1 MIATVPVAEG
11 LFTWPD
17 RPRLIGSSCAAC
29 ATTTFPGQA
38 SCPRCTGTELRP
50 VLLATTGRLWTWT
63 VQAFE
68 PKPPYAADGP
78 FRPYGV
84 GYVELAV
91 EDGTGAAVLVES
103 RLNEADPDRLEIGA
117 QMRLVF
123 VPVRRDA
130 DGAQLMTF
138 AFEPVAGRAG

>member
-17 RPRLIGSSCAAC
+17 HPHLIGSSCAAC

-38 SCPRCTGTELRP
+38 SCPRCTGTELRE
-50 VLLATTGRLWTWT
+50 VLLATTRRLWTWP

-78 FRPYGV
+78 VPPYAV
-84 GYVELAV
+84 GDVELAV
-91 EDGTGAAVLVES
+91 GDGSGTAVLVGS
-103 RLNEADPDRLEIGA
+103 RLAA
-117 QMRLVF
+117 
-123 VPVRRDA
+123 A
-130 DGAQLMTF
+130 
-138 AFEPVAGRAG
+138 